1 MDLSAETEHTN
12 RGGYLI
18 LSPAVLQ
25 NTACIPSLFLVYP
38 SPAPLHFSLN
48 KPERNIATGCIP
60 QYIPDMT
67 GSLTGSIMINIRCSR
82 NTKRT

>member
-1 MDLSAETEHTN
+1 MDLSAETEQTD

-18 LSPAVLQ
+18 LLLLCSKTP
-25 NTACIPSLFLVYP
+25 PVYLP
-38 SPAPLHFSLN
+38 FFSFITSAPLHFSLN

-67 GSLTGSIMINIRCSR
+67 GSLTGSIMINIRCSG

>member
-1 MDLSAETEHTN
+1 MDLSAETEQTD

-25 NTACIPSLFLVYP
+25 NTACIPSLF
-38 SPAPLHFSLN
+38 SFITSAPLHFSLN

-67 GSLTGSIMINIRCSR
+67 GSLTGSIMINIRCSG